1 MTAPAMVGAFSI
13 HRSWLVAALVITAS
27 ALPLGGIAGALP
39 SGERAHG
46 NVTIEPAY
54 NDYDGS
60 IVYLQ
65 TANRLAPL
73 GSNNPIA
80 NVDLHAVAPLYLI
93 VYPPG
98 TTGTLNCMG
107 APGNCPD
114 HGGVIAGVA
123 TSVMPAVYGTDPS
136 LVPGHDHLVGLPHTG
151 DFNAAWHVYVELFT
165 SNAAVTHVTTLT
177 ELKAAWAS
185 GALVQLDSGITFL
198 CSVVS
203 ESSYLAGS
211 PV

>member
-1 MTAPAMVGAFSI
+1 MFSSLKKR
-13 HRSWLVAALVITAS
+13 RSWISAAAALVACV
-27 ALPLGGIAGALP
+27 LPLGGIADTVP
-39 SGERAHG
+39 TGERAHG

-65 TANRLAPL
+65 TPNRLAPL

-80 NVDLHAVAPLYLI
+80 NVNPHAVAPLYLV

-98 TTGTLNCMG
+98 TAGTFNCMG

-114 HGGVIAGVA
+114 HGGAIAGVA
-123 TSVMPAVYGTDPS
+123 TSVMPSVYGKDPA

-151 DFNAAWHVYVELFT
+151 DFNAAWHVYVELFNPGAT
-165 SNAAVTHVTTLT
+165 VTHITTLSQ
-177 ELKAAWAS
+177 LKAAWAA
-185 GALVQLDSGITFL
+185 GALLQLDSGITFL

-203 ESSYLAGS
+203 ESSYQAGT

>member
-1 MTAPAMVGAFSI
+1 MSNLLKT
-13 HRSWLVAALVITAS
+13 HRSWVAAGVAV
-27 ALPLGGIAGALP
+27 AACVFPLSGLAGNMP
-39 SGERAHG
+39 SGERVHG

-65 TANRLAPL
+65 TPNHLAPL
-73 GSNNPIA
+73 GSTNPIA
-80 NVDLHAVAPLYLI
+80 NVNPHAVAPLYLV

-98 TTGTLNCMG
+98 TAGTFNCMG

-123 TSVMPAVYGTDPS
+123 TSVMPGVYGTNAS

-165 SNAAVTHVTTLT
+165 SSAAVTHITTLS
-177 ELKAAWAS
+177 ELNAAKAS
-185 GALVQLDSGITFL
+185 GGLIQLDSGITFL
-198 CSVVS
+198 CTVVS
-203 ESSYLAGS
+203 ESSYLAGT
-211 PV
+211 PA